1 MVLFFPVPCFLLCLL
16 NYFLFLSTSMVF
28 ISWFSHVLI
37 YQVSTL
43 VSTIYLLMLSSFPPE
58 HSPVTKHFTA
68 MDVNSLNSEDYCSK
82 TDPSLSCE
90 CAVFAL
96 SEMETNEITFKQL
109 FFKDVSVSLFSFV
122 FHSSLDQWLHTAR
135 ISLHFYCVPFL
146 YIE

>member
-1 MVLFFPVPCFLLCLL
+1 MLLFFPVPCFLICLL
-16 NYFLFLSTSMVF
+16 NYFLFLS
-28 ISWFSHVLI
+28 ISVGFVSCSSHVHI

-68 MDVNSLNSEDYCSK
+68 MDVNRLNSEDQCSK

-122 FHSSLDQWLHTAR
+122 VHSSLGQ
-135 ISLHFYCVPFL
+135 
-146 YIE
+146 